1 MRLATSD
8 GRKMM
13 LIHPP
18 DAARDDD
25 EWREFLLRHDFGQ
38 IIAAGVRRP
47 SPVIVPAHFVYD
59 GDTTIS
65 LHLAR
70 ANPLWAALAE
80 NPIAVLAVIGAYT
93 FIPGPWNAHEDEPD
107 YGIPTSYYAAVQATG
122 TCEIVDEPDAL
133 ATLLSAQMAKFQPE
147 GGHAPVTPGD
157 TPYGRRLPAIRGLRL
172 TVTEVRAKF
181 KFGGNK
187 PAAQRAAI
195 AEKLAARGQGL
206 DAEAREHLLR
216 RMDEKTPK

>member
-1 MRLATSD
+1 
-8 GRKMM
+8 M
-13 LIHPP
+13 LIRPQ

-25 EWREFLLRHDFGQ
+25 EWRAFLLRHDFGQ
-38 IIAAGVRRP
+38 IIASGVGRP
-47 SPVIVPAHFVYD
+47 SPVIVPAHFIYD

-70 ANPLWAALAE
+70 VNPLWAALAE

-93 FIPGPWNAHEDEPD
+93 FIPGPWNTNESDGVD
-107 YGIPTSYYAAVQATG
+107 YGVPTSYYASVQATG
-122 TCEIVDEPDAL
+122 TCEIVDEPEAL
-133 ATLLSAQMAKFQPE
+133 ATLLSAQMAHFQPE
-147 GGHAPVTPGD
+147 GGHSPVTPGD

-206 DAEAREHLLR
+206 DAEARELLLR
-216 RMDEKTPK
+216 RMDEKTPQ